1 MIKER
6 GWCSRIRQNA
16 GGWRLLRL
24 PAFWRTRLRRR
35 PFLPGWNWRS
45 WACLG
50 LLASGLGLTGCWG
63 TIDELPREPVA
74 GTVLVDGK
82 PLAEGT
88 IVFYPEGFVLK
99 KDHVESGAAIVH
111 GAFSIPRYTGLV
123 PGVYMIS
130 ISSRKKRQEHKNR
143 LERAL
148 SPTTRPQP
156 SRKKSPRGSIPRPS
170 SRSRSRRG
178 ASSTS

>member
-6 GWCSRIRQNA
+6 GWCSRSRQNA
-16 GGWRLLRL
+16 GGWRLQGL

-35 PFLPGWNWRS
+35 PFLRGWNWRS

-63 TIDELPREPVA
+63 TIDDLPREPVA

-99 KDHVESGAAIVH
+99 KDHFESGADNRPRRILDPAVH
-111 GAFSIPRYTGLV
+111 GAG
-123 PGVYMIS
+123 
-130 ISSRKKRQEHKNR
+130 
-143 LERAL
+143 
-148 SPTTRPQP
+148 
-156 SRKKSPRGSIPRPS
+156 
-170 SRSRSRRG
+170 SRRIHDFDFLAEEATG
-178 ASSTS
+178 A